1 MNFTM
6 IVWLIGGLGLFL
18 YGMAVMSEGL
28 QHVAGD
34 SLRNFLRTLTK
45 NRFTGVLTGLVVT
58 SIIQSSSATTVM
70 LVGFVNAGML
80 DLTQAIGVIM
90 GANIGTTMTGWLVA
104 LLGFKIDIA
113 TLALPAIGIGFF
125 IRFAGKQKLTDWGI
139 FLLGFGLL
147 FLGLTLMKDSA
158 IELRKSEA
166 IMNALAAVHVT
177 GIFTYLVVVAIGT
190 ILTIVIQSSSATM
203 ALTMTIAQQGMIDF
217 PTAAALILGE
227 NIGTTITANIAAIG
241 TSPAAK
247 RAARAHFL
255 FNVIGVL
262 WMMAAFDGFI
272 SLINMIVPGDVLSAD
287 LSARTGSIPD
297 HMAAFHTG
305 FNIINTLL
313 FLPFVNVLANL
324 TRRLVKDPV
333 TEKKLKRS
341 PLKFIQ
347 ADLMPTPGLEMDEAK
362 KSLAYMGER
371 CLKGLD
377 ILKDLISN
385 PSDPDFEKK
394 SAKILSIED
403 ELDTIE
409 EEINDFIVHVS
420 QQHITPEIGQEINK
434 VTGSAHDFERIGD
447 HLRNILGM
455 IERKQEKS
463 MNFSETA
470 VEHLKD
476 MIKDV
481 SSIVKVVTLGILHPR
496 KEMLTEA
503 FEIENGIDKKR
514 KAMRADHVK
523 RLTEGACE
531 PRTGIVYV
539 ELLTSFEKIGD
550 HAFNIAQDFSPVKF
564 PIDE

>member
-1 MNFTM
+1 
-6 IVWLIGGLGLFL
+6 
-18 YGMAVMSEGL
+18 
-28 QHVAGD
+28 
-34 SLRNFLRTLTK
+34 
-45 NRFTGVLTGLVVT
+45 
-58 SIIQSSSATTVM
+58 
-70 LVGFVNAGML
+70 
-80 DLTQAIGVIM
+80 M

-113 TLALPAIGIGFF
+113 TLALPAIGVGFF
-125 IRFAGKQKLTDWGI
+125 VRFAGRQKLTDWGI

-147 FLGLTLMKDSA
+147 FLGLTFMKDSVG
-158 IELRKSEA
+158 ELRKSQI
-166 IMNALAAVHVT
+166 IMEALASIHVT
-177 GIFTYLVVVAIGT
+177 GIMSYLLVVGIGT
-190 ILTIVIQSSSATM
+190 VVTMVVQSSSATM

-241 TSPAAK
+241 TSAAAK

-255 FNVIGVL
+255 FNVIGVI
-262 WMMAAFDGFI
+262 WMMAAFSSFI
-272 SLINMIVPGDVLSAD
+272 QLINMIVPGDVLSTD
-287 LSARTGSIPD
+287 ITARTGSIPD

-313 FLPFVNVLANL
+313 FLPFVPLFAKVAHGM
-324 TRRLVKDPV
+324 VKESK
-333 TEKKLKRS
+333 TEKKIKRS

-347 ADLMPTPGLEMDEAK
+347 ADFMPTPGLEMDEAK

-377 ILKDLISN
+377 ILKDLISDPN
-385 PSDPDFEKK
+385 DPDFEKK

-420 QQHITPEIGQEINK
+420 QQHISPAIGQEINK

-447 HLRNILGM
+447 HLRNILER
-455 IERKQEKS
+455 ISRKQEKS
-463 MNFSETA
+463 MVLSDEA
-470 VEHLKD
+470 LGHLLD
-476 MIKDV
+476 MIGDV
-481 SSIVKVVTLGILHPR
+481 SSIVKVVTHGILAPR
-496 KEMLTEA
+496 KEMLNEA

-514 KAMRADHVK
+514 KAMQSEHVK

-531 PRTGIVYV
+531 PRTGIMYV
-539 ELLTSFEKIGD
+539 ELLTSFEKMGD

-564 PIDE
+564 PIDN